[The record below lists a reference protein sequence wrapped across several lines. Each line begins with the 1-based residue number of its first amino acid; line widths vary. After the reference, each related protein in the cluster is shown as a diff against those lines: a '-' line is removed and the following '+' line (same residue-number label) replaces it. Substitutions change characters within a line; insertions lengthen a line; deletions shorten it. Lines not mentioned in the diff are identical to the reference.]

1 MKVSV
6 FISFMS
12 KARVILSIVTAC
24 SSLIV
29 VPIPLVLVACY
40 VVRISFFISSMNRA
54 LVILSSVCSSSS
66 AVHISLVLVAYL
78 VERF

>member
-29 VPIPLVLVACY
+29 VPIPLV
-40 VVRISFFISSMNRA
+40 ISSMNRA
-54 LVILSSVCSSSS
+54 LVILSSVCSSSNV
-66 AVHISLVLVAYL
+66 VHISLVVVAYL